1 MSGRVIVVGSVNID
15 LVARVPHLP
24 HPGETVTGGSYDRH
38 HGGKGG
44 NQAVA
49 AARLRRPTLF
59 IGALGD
65 DTFEVEARRAL
76 ATERVDVSMVASL
89 PGQATGVALIL
100 YDANGENQIV
110 VIPGANGAIET
121 GYARD
126 CLSRL
131 GRLTGDVVL
140 VCNEVPLNVVREALI
155 CAHAAGATTVLNPA
169 PATGIDRSVFAL
181 ADIVT
186 PNRNEL
192 SMLLHTEAR
201 RTGRRTDASQE
212 IPSRARLLLDP
223 GPEGPGVRKAVIVTL
238 GAAGVMVLERAG
250 AGLGRAAAVPGGEV
264 PGGAPAGARRSQA
277 RGTGRRLRRRG
288 RRRGNRVG
296 RRADLGGS
304 RRARLDRRLHRR
316 RRRLQRGAG
325 RGDRRGQAP
334 RRSGPPSRGR
344 GRSCHHARRGPRGNA
359 HGPRARGVPRD
370 AVGAAARR
378 RGSAVRRPGS
388 AARPAQ
394 SSPRSGQVQ
403 ARVGYHMRTFGPAS
417 PPDRTI
423 RRQEHDGHDTGE
435 RALRTRRPL
444 EPHPAH
450 PSGPG
455 SGHAGPDRS
464 WASPRT
470 SRSKSYRGQAPWCP
484 KGGVLGGC
492 TAVAN
497 SQYSRPF
504 FNVPVAVY
512 GVFLSITLF
521 CLAIYWWRTNNY
533 RILLA
538 HYGLSLVGVLF
549 EGWFQFAQIFLIG
562 AVCIWCESYGI
573 SLVLRFLIA
582 LWVYL
587 RTPKPEAVSA
597 DEPA

>member
-24 HPGETVTGGSYDRH
+24 HPGETVTGGSYDRY

-100 YDANGENQIV
+100 FDANGENQIV
-110 VIPGANGAIET
+110 VIPGANGAIEA

-155 CAHAAGATTVLNPA
+155 YANAAGATTVLNPA
-169 PATGIDRSVFAL
+169 PATGIDRAVFAL

-238 GAAGVMVLERAG
+238 GAAGVMVLERTG
-250 AGLGRAAAVPGGEV
+250 AGLGRAAAMPGGEV
-264 PGGAPAGARRSQA
+264 PGGVPAGVTA
-277 RGTGRRLRRRG
+277 
-288 RRRGNRVG
+288 
-296 RRADLGGS
+296 
-304 RRARLDRRLHRR
+304 
-316 RRRLQRGAG
+316 
-325 RGDRRGQAP
+325 
-334 RRSGPPSRGR
+334 
-344 GRSCHHARRGPRGNA
+344 
-359 HGPRARGVPRD
+359 
-370 AVGAAARR
+370 GAAAANAGTESDGVRIW
-378 RGSAVRRPGS
+378 AVPAERVSTVDSTGAGDAFNGAL
-388 AARPAQ
+388 AAAIAE
-394 SSPRSGQVQ
+394 G
-403 ARVGYHMRTFGPAS
+403 
-417 PPDRTI
+417 
-423 RRQEHDGHDTGE
+423 
-435 RALRTRRPL
+435 RPL
-444 EPHPAH
+444 AEAVH
-450 PSGPG
+450 
-455 SGHAGPDRS
+455 R
-464 WASPRT
+464 
-470 SRSKSYRGQAPWCP
+470 
-484 KGGVLGGC
+484 
-492 TAVAN
+492 AVAAGALATTHVGA
-497 SQYSRPF
+497 REGMPT
-504 FNVPVAVY
+504 ALELEE
-512 GVFLSITLF
+512 FLAT
-521 CLAIYWWRTNNY
+521 R
-533 RILLA
+533 
-538 HYGLSLVGVLF
+538 
-549 EGWFQFAQIFLIG
+549 
-562 AVCIWCESYGI
+562 
-573 SLVLRFLIA
+573 
-582 LWVYL
+582 
-587 RTPKPEAVSA
+587 
-597 DEPA
+597 

>member
-24 HPGETVTGGSYDRH
+24 HPGETVTGGSYDRY

-100 YDANGENQIV
+100 FDSNGENQIV

-131 GRLTGDVVL
+131 GPLVGDVVL

-181 ADIVT
+181 ADIIT
-186 PNRNEL
+186 PNRSEL

-238 GAAGVMVLERAG
+238 GAAGVMVLERTG
-250 AGLGRAAAVPGGEV
+250 AGLGRAAARPGDAV
-264 PGGAPAGARRSQA
+264 TAGAPANAAPAGETAA
-277 RGTGRRLRRRG
+277 AVDMGRESDGVRIWEVPAE
-288 RRRGNRVG
+288 RVSTV
-296 RRADLGGS
+296 DS
-304 RRARLDRRLHRR
+304 T
-316 RRRLQRGAG
+316 GAG
-325 RGDRRGQAP
+325 
-334 RRSGPPSRGR
+334 
-344 GRSCHHARRGPRGNA
+344 
-359 HGPRARGVPRD
+359 D
-370 AVGAAARR
+370 AFNGALAAAIAEGRPLAE
-378 RGSAVRRPGS
+378 AVRR
-388 AARPAQ
+388 
-394 SSPRSGQVQ
+394 
-403 ARVGYHMRTFGPAS
+403 
-417 PPDRTI
+417 
-423 RRQEHDGHDTGE
+423 
-435 RALRTRRPL
+435 
-444 EPHPAH
+444 
-450 PSGPG
+450 
-455 SGHAGPDRS
+455 
-464 WASPRT
+464 
-470 SRSKSYRGQAPWCP
+470 
-484 KGGVLGGC
+484 
-492 TAVAN
+492 AVAAGALATTHVGA
-497 SQYSRPF
+497 REGMPT
-504 FNVPVAVY
+504 AAELEE
-512 GVFLSITLF
+512 FLAT
-521 CLAIYWWRTNNY
+521 R
-533 RILLA
+533 
-538 HYGLSLVGVLF
+538 
-549 EGWFQFAQIFLIG
+549 
-562 AVCIWCESYGI
+562 
-573 SLVLRFLIA
+573 
-582 LWVYL
+582 
-587 RTPKPEAVSA
+587 
-597 DEPA
+597 